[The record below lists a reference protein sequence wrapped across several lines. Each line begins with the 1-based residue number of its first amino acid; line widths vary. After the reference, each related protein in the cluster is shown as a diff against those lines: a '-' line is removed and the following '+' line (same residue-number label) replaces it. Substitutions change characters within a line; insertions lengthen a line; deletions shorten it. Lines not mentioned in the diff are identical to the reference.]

1 MNIRLVTLCLLGVV
15 SGAGLD
21 LLADQSVA
29 NGRKVYVLPIRDEFN
44 TQMVYLVRRGVKAP
58 AGVRQNGRSYRFG
71 SAPIEMASKTNA
83 ESRRLHHVIE
93 VR

>member
-1 MNIRLVTLCLLGVV
+1 VNIRLVTLCLLGVV

-44 TQMVYLVRRGVKAP
+44 TQMV
-58 AGVRQNGRSYRFG
+58 
-71 SAPIEMASKTNA
+71 
-83 ESRRLHHVIE
+83 
-93 VR
+93 